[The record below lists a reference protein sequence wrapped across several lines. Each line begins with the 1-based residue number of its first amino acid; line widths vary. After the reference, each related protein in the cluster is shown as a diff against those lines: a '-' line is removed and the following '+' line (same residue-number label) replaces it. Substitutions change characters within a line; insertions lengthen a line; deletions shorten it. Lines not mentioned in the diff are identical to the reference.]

1 MLVACH
7 KLLKESGHQL
17 YLTGL
22 DSRLR
27 TMFDVAGLT
36 DVFPQHDTR
45 EAGVACLDGRDAAAG

>member
-1 MLVACH
+1 
-7 KLLKESGHQL
+7 L